1 MKNNS
6 CFCKKNMPVFL
17 TWKEIKK
24 KTNSID
30 HQILNA
36 IDSLGHGAVF
46 VPTDFLSF
54 GSRQAVDIALHRL
67 VRKGTIRRL
76 ARGIYDFPKE
86 HPKLGKLQP
95 SPEKIAEALVGRDC
109 TRIQPTGAYAANIL
123 GLSEQVPAKVVFLTD
138 GPSRTIKIGVTT
150 IQLRR
155 TTPKNMAM
163 ADRLSGRLIQAL
175 RELGKENVTT
185 ERIEHLKRIIPIGK
199 RQELLKDIRLA
210 PEWMHPIF
218 RKLAE

>member
-1 MKNNS
+1 MK
-6 CFCKKNMPVFL
+6 KQLK
-17 TWKEIKK
+17 
-24 KTNSID
+24 SID
-30 HQILNA
+30 SQILEA
-36 IDSLGHGAVF
+36 INVRGHGSVF
-46 VPTDFLSF
+46 VPTDFLDL
-54 GSRQAVDIALHRL
+54 GSREAVDVVLHRL

-76 ARGIYDFPKE
+76 ARGIYDFPEE
-86 HPKLGKLQP
+86 HPVLGWLQP

-138 GPSRTIKIGVTT
+138 GPSRMVKIGLTT

-155 TTPKNMAM
+155 TTAKNMAM
-163 ADRLSGRLIQAL
+163 AGRLSGLLIQAL

-185 ERIEHLKRIIPIGK
+185 ERIQHLKRILPSDK
-199 RQELLKDIRLA
+199 RLELLKDIRLV

-218 RKLAE
+218 KKLASEDV

>member
-1 MKNNS
+1 MKRDQKKSNS
-6 CFCKKNMPVFL
+6 
-17 TWKEIKK
+17 T
-24 KTNSID
+24 D
-30 HQILNA
+30 DQILKA
-36 IDSLGHGAVF
+36 ITSLGHGAVF
-46 VPTDFLSF
+46 VPTNFLNL
-54 GSRQAVDIALHRL
+54 GSRQAVDIVLHRL

-138 GPSRTIKIGVTT
+138 GASRIVRIGVTT

-163 ADRLSGRLIQAL
+163 AGRLSGLLVQAL
-175 RELGKENVTT
+175 RELGQEHITP
-185 ERIEHLKRIIPIGK
+185 ERIEHLKRTIPLNA
-199 RQELLKDIRLA
+199 RQELLKDIRFA
-210 PEWMHPIF
+210 PEWMHSIF
-218 RKLAE
+218 KKLAEEA